1 LDSAFVLE
9 RVHLKKQFHLLE
21 LCTSVRRKTTV
32 KLLFN
37 LLCSVVD
44 FERYWTVIDIA
55 CVISVS
61 CSSAATKYCHSWA
74 TLKILPHALQD
85 AVGLG

>member
-1 LDSAFVLE
+1 LDAVFVLKK
-9 RVHLKKQFHLLE
+9 VHLKRHFHFLE

-37 LLCSVVD
+37 LLSSVVVD
-44 FERYWTVIDIA
+44 VERYWTAIDIA

-61 CSSAATKYCHSWA
+61 CLSAATK
-74 TLKILPHALQD
+74 
-85 AVGLG
+85 